1 MHWQV
6 GSLPL
11 VPPGKSLKTRIPQ
24 LYGAEYRYG
33 IYYLNDLLTSKLF
46 LFEPYEII
54 PFQLVR
60 NGPMLAISCD
70 LAYISTEDLGK
81 SAAN

>member
-1 MHWQV
+1 MFEIFSLDNHTILYCNLRFQNSLLF
-6 GSLPL
+6 GS
-11 VPPGKSLKTRIPQ
+11 
-24 LYGAEYRYG
+24 
-33 IYYLNDLLTSKLF
+33 NCSKFF